1 MQNRCSYCGSTSYGK
16 GCKFAPK
23 GVHVHPDDS
32 TKCTFCGSSDY
43 GKGCRL
49 NPYGDL
55 HVHGGIYNSMYKENV
70 QSFLDEKIII
80 SLLKQNYR
88 DFECYKL
95 GVIDEKGNRIKAQ
108 LNEKEEN
115 SYNYF
120 TKTLIQIK
128 KYLGSKIDLLHEV
141 NEMQKNNSIQNL
153 SIDRYTKLMEYQ
165 TRADV
170 IINELYQLI
179 GEAQQEGFN
188 LNQINAIIKA

>member
-23 GVHVHPDDS
+23 GVHVHPDDA
-32 TKCTFCGSSDY
+32 TKCSFCGSSDY

-55 HVHGGIYNSMYKENV
+55 HIHGGIYNSMYKESV

-80 SLLKQNYR
+80 GLLKQNYK

-95 GVIDEKGNRIKAQ
+95 GIIDEKGNRIKAS

-141 NEMQKNNSIQNL
+141 NEMQKTNSIQNL

-165 TRADV
+165 TRADN